1 MNKAITTH
9 SNTVYMF
16 CNHPFELPGYA
27 GIVNVIRE
35 VRPDMEITLILDS
48 MPYFRKTEVDFALKY
63 FDNVERVGYCNYQ
76 AGPWATAIFG
86 IARGFVSAY
95 QFSRQLRAID
105 IKPNSFVFLMSGRQ
119 LVSNIL
125 LRRLKGLNPTLVYLT
140 QRHTESVDNYVFS
153 YKISL
158 LANLYHLFFG
168 ASFVDYFYFRGY
180 NYWPYIQ
187 HRRDPYHHTFYLQ
200 SPGAS
205 LPASPDDI
213 PFPLYFPGRQQ
224 NASQA
229 TVVLFGSVFKHWH
242 GVNLD
247 KFVPRFNEVIQ
258 HIRTKHAGSK
268 LIYKPHPNETDEGEL
283 LDLHGFAIDESLTG
297 ELMFMKDPSI
307 ATVYSVASTTSR
319 TAPCFGI
326 RAYVL
331 FPLFDLPDS
340 LRTRREAFFHDVAP
354 EAIIRSLDELKNQGV
369 DDKPS
374 PDYTQVVRS
383 GIIKMLEQIG
393 LPGEQV
399 ETVNR

>member
-1 MNKAITTH
+1 MNKGVNIH
-9 SNTVYMF
+9 SDTVYMF

-35 VRPDMEITLILDS
+35 VRPELKIVLILDS
-48 MPYFRKTEVDFALKY
+48 MPYFRKTEVSFCFNY
-63 FDNVERVGYCNYQ
+63 FDEVHNVGYCDYR

-86 IARGFVSAY
+86 IAKGFVSAY

-105 IKPNSFVFLMSGRQ
+105 IKPNSFVFLMSGKQ
-119 LVSNIL
+119 LVSNVL

-140 QRHTESVDNYVFS
+140 QRHTESVDNYIFS

-168 ASFVDYFYFRGY
+168 ASFVDYFYLRGY
-180 NYWPYIQ
+180 HYWPYIQ
-187 HRRDPYHHTFYLQ
+187 HRRDPYHHTFYTQ
-200 SPGAS
+200 SPGVS
-205 LPASPDDI
+205 LPASPDEI
-213 PFPLYFPGRQQ
+213 PFTLYFPARQQ
-224 NASQA
+224 NVSQA
-229 TVVLFGSVFKHWH
+229 TVVLFGSVFKTWH
-242 GVNLD
+242 EIDRD
-247 KFVPRFNEVIQ
+247 KFVSRFNKVIQ
-258 HIRTKHAGSK
+258 HIRMKHAGSK
-268 LIYKPHPNETDEGEL
+268 LIYKPHPRETDEKNL
-283 LDLHGFAIDESLTG
+283 LDLSGFVIDESLTG

-307 ATVYSVASTTSR
+307 ATVYSVASTISR

-331 FPLFDLPDS
+331 FPLLDLPAS

-354 EAIIRSLDELKNQGV
+354 ETIIRSLDKLKNQGV

-393 LPGEQV
+393 LLGEQV